1 MATLRKRKDR
11 GNRWMLTYLDVDGR
25 MYRIDTH
32 TTDKKLAEIWL
43 RKAEELISRAKIGD
57 IPKVGRIDKDVIAGK
72 KPEEKSLTLSEFK
85 DKYIELCK
93 YDFQLSKKSIE
104 LNELALNSLIKV
116 VSDKSLSQVSEDDVV
131 LWKKTLTEEGRTPE
145 GIGVY
150 FRHLRAAWN
159 RAMQRKLTQFNP
171 FLIAVEPKRKKRQKK
186 EKAMSPEEV
195 KKVLD
200 AIRDEGDKQF
210 EQFILFLLNTG
221 ARRNEI
227 LFLKWKDI
235 NIEKRQLRINAEKTG
250 KELDVP
256 INDALMSVI
265 NEMEKKEE
273 GYVFVTHSKRRG
285 AKKGVSPWS
294 PDYVTHHFKDYITS
308 GASS

>member
-1 MATLRKRKDR
+1 
-11 GNRWMLTYLDVDGR
+11 
-25 MYRIDTH
+25 
-32 TTDKKLAEIWL
+32 
-43 RKAEELISRAKIGD
+43 
-57 IPKVGRIDKDVIAGK
+57 
-72 KPEEKSLTLSEFK
+72 
-85 DKYIELCK
+85 
-93 YDFQLSKKSIE
+93 
-104 LNELALNSLIKV
+104 
-116 VSDKSLSQVSEDDVV
+116 
-131 LWKKTLTEEGRTPE
+131 
-145 GIGVY
+145 
-150 FRHLRAAWN
+150 
-159 RAMQRKLTQFNP
+159 
-171 FLIAVEPKRKKRQKK
+171 
-186 EKAMSPEEV
+186 MSPEEV

-294 PDYVTHHFKDYITS
+294 PDYVTHHFKDYIRALRLSEDYSVHSLRHTYTTQLRTK
-308 GASS
+308 GVPLDIIFRLLGHSSPAVTQENYDHAVALHFREQANLIGFKGEEAQ